1 MARNPLIFLGQFWEV
16 FTLRVRS
23 YSHPTVVDRSESLTW
38 AGYSPK
44 KWGEEFSLLCSLW
57 TGLAEEWPSRGGAAL
72 GSVLLWFAAMGWGS
86 ETVRTQPFLPELQ
99 AAWVLLRT
107 RLAVPGK
114 MVLAVSRVCAHLSLG
129 LHARSLN
136 LQMLLL

>member
-1 MARNPLIFLGQFWEV
+1 M
-16 FTLRVRS
+16 
-23 YSHPTVVDRSESLTW
+23 
-38 AGYSPK
+38 
-44 KWGEEFSLLCSLW
+44 CSLW

-72 GSVLLWFAAMGWGS
+72 GSAFLWFAAMSWGS
-86 ETVRTQPFLPELQ
+86 EIVRTQPFLPELQ

-107 RLAVPGK
+107 HLAVPGE
-114 MVLAVSRVCAHLSLG
+114 MVLAVSRVCAYLSLG